1 MELVS
6 ALKNI
11 SHHLR
16 ELDLCAND
24 LQDSGLHKLLDGM
37 ENTERKLQVLRKVFM
52 IFSISMMQM
61 IYKRLFEM
69 FPAG

>member
-24 LQDSGLHKLLDGM
+24 LQDSGLHELLDVM
-37 ENTERKLQVLRKVFM
+37 ENTERKLQVLRKVLM
-52 IFSISMMQM
+52 IFSINTL
-61 IYKRLFEM
+61 YEADDL
-69 FPAG
+69 